1 MKIKIFLILNVLLL
15 VGCCKKVSLNPQTG
29 LPWGWNP
36 MPHERIKSYFP
47 LNVGTQVAYI
57 YRKKGKTR
65 CLSVLTYIITTKI
78 LLEIVMVCLV
88 NLFLMKIVMP
98 LLI

>member
-1 MKIKIFLILNVLLL
+1 MLGRKL
-15 VGCCKKVSLNPQTG
+15 
-29 LPWGWNP
+29 
-36 MPHERIKSYFP
+36 H
-47 LNVGTQVAYI
+47 I

-65 CLSVLTYIITTKI
+65 CLNVQTYIITTKI

-98 LLI
+98 LLIERLSQITIFTLKYCLLVL

>member
-1 MKIKIFLILNVLLL
+1 MLGRKL
-15 VGCCKKVSLNPQTG
+15 
-29 LPWGWNP
+29 
-36 MPHERIKSYFP
+36 H
-47 LNVGTQVAYI
+47 I
-57 YRKKGKTR
+57 YRKKGRTR

-88 NLFLMKIVMP
+88 NLSLMKIVMP

>member
-47 LNVGTQVAYI
+47 LMLGHKLHI

-88 NLFLMKIVMP
+88 NLFLMKIVHTQ
-98 LLI
+98 

>member
-47 LNVGTQVAYI
+47 LNVGTQV
-57 YRKKGKTR
+57 
-65 CLSVLTYIITTKI
+65 TYISEKGENKVFKCTDLYYHYQI

-88 NLFLMKIVMP
+88 NLSLMKIVMP